1 MDSTS
6 SPVSDLSGLVFQQAR
21 IDVVADDLVSRERH
35 FESIDSDEFS
45 YLLGIRPDLDSGWI
59 NHRAWTLRSNLP
71 PGDYK
76 TTPEELK
83 SLRQPWWKHRN
94 SNRKISDLLAEGVCY
109 SLYELE
115 AEEALFTRGASSIE
129 GLLGWAQFVSSEYIL
144 KSTSG
149 IPVRFTRLLSK
160 NGEVDIFGPYIDG
173 LDFDPALYHELR
185 FFVEPYNWDI
195 LEDQTTH
202 IYEMG
207 CCEEEIW
214 GESPQYCNS

>member
-1 MDSTS
+1 MNLI
-6 SPVSDLSGLVFQQAR
+6 DLFGEQSR
-21 IDVVADDLVSRERH
+21 IDTIADDLVSGERR
-35 FESIDSDEFS
+35 FASVDPTELCG
-45 YLLGIRPDLDSGWI
+45 LLGITTSLDTGWI
-59 NHRAWTLRSNLP
+59 NHRAWVLSSNLP

-195 LEDQTTH
+195 LEDQSTH

-214 GESPQYCNS
+214 GESPQYCKS

>member
-1 MDSTS
+1 MSFDILISM
-6 SPVSDLSGLVFQQAR
+6 QQQNHQQR
-21 IDVVADDLVSRERH
+21 IDLIADDLVSGERR
-35 FESIDSDEFS
+35 FASVDPTELCG
-45 YLLGIRPDLDSGWI
+45 LLGITTSLDSGWI

-71 PGDYK
+71 PGDYE

-109 SLYELE
+109 SPYELE
-115 AEEALFTRGASSIE
+115 AEESLFTRGAFSIE
-129 GLLGWAQFVSSEYIL
+129 GLLGWAEFVSSEYIL

-160 NGEVDIFGPYIDG
+160 IGEVDIFGPYIDG

-195 LEDQTTH
+195 LEDQSTH

-214 GESPQYCNS
+214 GESPQYCKS